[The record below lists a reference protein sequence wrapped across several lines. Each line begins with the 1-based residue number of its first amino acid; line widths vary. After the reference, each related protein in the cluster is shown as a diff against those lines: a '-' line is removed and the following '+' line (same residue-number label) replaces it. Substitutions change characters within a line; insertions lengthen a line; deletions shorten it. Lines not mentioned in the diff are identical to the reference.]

1 MTDLHLRI
9 LRMIANQRQRT
20 LEDHAA
26 TDLTG
31 DSASAG
37 HRRRLERA
45 AGQTKA
51 NVAAAEARRRSPRP
65 RRTR

>member
-20 LEDHAA
+20 LEDHDA
-26 TDLTG
+26 TDLISDT
-31 DSASAG
+31 ASRD
-37 HRRRLERA
+37 HRRGLEQA
-45 AGQTKA
+45 AGKTKA
-51 NVAAAEARRRSPRP
+51 NVAAAEARRRFPRR

>member
-9 LRMIANQRQRT
+9 LRMIADRRQRS
-20 LEDHAA
+20 LEDHDA

-31 DSASAG
+31 DNASAG

-45 AGQTKA
+45 AGQTRA
-51 NVAAAEARRRSPRP
+51 NVAAAEARRRSPRR

>member
-9 LRMIANQRQRT
+9 LRMIANQRQRR
-20 LEDHAA
+20 LEDHDA

-31 DSASAG
+31 GIASAD
-37 HRRRLERA
+37 RRRSLEQA
-45 AGQTKA
+45 AGHTKA
-51 NVAAAEARRRSPRP
+51 HVASAEARRRSRWP